1 MNKYFFD
8 HYIVYMKLNE
18 LILKIYYF
26 GFFSAP
32 KEIIPEQPIP
42 EPEEAPKETKRG
54 MGFSG
59 LKLGKLKMSF

>member
-1 MNKYFFD
+1 
-8 HYIVYMKLNE
+8 MKLNK
-18 LILKIYYF
+18 LILKRYYV
-26 GFFSAP
+26 GFFFLLP

-59 LKLGKLKMSF
+59 LKLGKLNTSF